1 MVENNFLN
9 NLNSFLKEFSLESS
23 KIMENINFFF
33 LFFNDLNV
41 EIEKSNFS
49 EIDKKLVSYSFEA
62 FDLTLKKP
70 IDLFKITVCI
80 FLKINKITI
89 MM

>member
-62 FDLTLKKP
+62 FDLTLKKTYRF
-70 IDLFKITVCI
+70 IQDNCLYI
-80 FLKINKITI
+80 F
-89 MM
+89 